1 MTLAEEQKNKAIAV
15 KDMIETTGWEIV
27 AKELTEE
34 GDKLNQELIKSNDP
48 AEDTRLK
55 AEIRAISKLINKIAF
70 YNSIKT

>member
-1 MTLAEEQKNKAIAV
+1 MTLAKEQKNKAIAV